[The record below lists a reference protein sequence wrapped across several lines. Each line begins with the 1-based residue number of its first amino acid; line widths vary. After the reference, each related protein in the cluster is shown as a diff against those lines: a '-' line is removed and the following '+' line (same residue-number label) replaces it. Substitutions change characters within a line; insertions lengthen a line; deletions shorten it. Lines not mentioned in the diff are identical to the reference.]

1 MYILRCLR
9 KLFAIFLLLIYLFN
23 LAGYAMLF
31 NYLIH
36 RTETRLAKVLDHQ
49 QYREEELLEIKV
61 AMNLPYFS
69 NETSYERV
77 EGEILVNNIHYTY
90 VKRKVAND
98 TMYLKCLPN
107 TAKTQLVQEKNKFG
121 LTANDLPA
129 GKKQQ
134 DNTPKKTGYQFDY
147 SQPPDQYHLGIFAEH
162 QAVSSSSNTAL
173 LADPFIDG
181 NDRPPAFS

>member
-1 MYILRCLR
+1 LR

-31 NYLIH
+31 NYLIE
-36 RTETRLAKVLDHQ
+36 RTETSLAKALDQQ

-107 TAKTQLVQEKNKFG
+107 TAKSQLVKEKNRFG
-121 LTANDLPA
+121 LAANDLPA

-134 DNTPKKTGYQFDY
+134 DSNVKKSAYQVDY
-147 SQPPDQYHLGIFAEH
+147 SQTPDQYSFEIFSEH
-162 QAVSSSSNTAL
+162 QAVSSTSNTAL
-173 LADPFIDG
+173 LADPFIPA
-181 NDRPPAFS
+181 NDRPPAVS